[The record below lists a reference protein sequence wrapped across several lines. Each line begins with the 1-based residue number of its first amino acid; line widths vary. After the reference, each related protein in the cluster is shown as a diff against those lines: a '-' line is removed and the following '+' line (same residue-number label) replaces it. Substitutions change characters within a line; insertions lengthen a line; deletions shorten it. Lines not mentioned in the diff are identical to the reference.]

1 MPVRRYST
9 RYQGTRYQ
17 VPVPG
22 TRKNTKLEKPETVVA
37 GRLSVVT
44 AWQDSSKERLV
55 KLHVFLV
62 FQVLTTM
69 PLVRLVAR
77 AVVRTNTLTTHCKL
91 HAKTAA
97 LASTHQQEHPRATNV
112 PRVSTE
118 ERTTLLV

>member
-1 MPVRRYST
+1 MLEKLEQAAMLVRQDSFD
-9 RYQGTRYQ
+9 
-17 VPVPG
+17 PVP
-22 TRKNTKLEKPETVVA
+22 TPKL
-37 GRLSVVT
+37 LSVVT